1 MKIGSVF
8 SGGGGGDLGFK
19 SSGHQITFGCEIN
32 EYARSV
38 LRKHNPDLIIYNDI
52 KDITLERLLADGA
65 EIPEV
70 IFGGSPCQDLSVAGY
85 REGLGGERSGLFTEQ
100 CRVADEISAPWIV
113 WENVVGAFSSNK
125 GRDFAEVLY
134 YTTGFRP
141 EVPSGGWKSGGVC
154 IGPKRSAV
162 WRVLDAQAFGVP
174 QRRRRIFLIAGPRE
188 LASRVI
194 DILFEPESSERN
206 STEGR
211 KTGQEAA
218 GKTQDRIGT
227 SSVGALTEISQS
239 ILARYG
245 SRGDLET
252 ETFIVE
258 NIFSNSTQESKPY
271 VAFDSNYSGQYSI
284 VNNGDI
290 SPTIKIGSNLNG
302 QPPAIGCGD
311 IIRRLTPVEC
321 ERLMGWPDNYTEVG
335 LADNR
340 FDVNIS
346 NSQRYRICGNG
357 IVSNVTYWIGNQLN
371 KVLNV

>member
-1 MKIGSVF
+1 M
-8 SGGGGGDLGFK
+8 GFK